1 MSLRPPACGGGA
13 VAVFGARVE
22 LCRRPGLH
30 PTVEPGSTV
39 GPKTPGLARTYADC
53 VDSEGQ
59 GTLTLATL
67 RASRAQRQAVLRRAL
82 PIGLIVLIV
91 AVGRTSPGPGR
102 RGDHLGVLI
111 AMAGL
116 AVTAAGVALTR
127 DSRRGETALVALLL
141 ASSAALLW
149 FQPGGPGTVGLVLA
163 VAFGIQLMNSLR
175 GLVLAGVAA
184 LSILILVVL
193 QQTGAYATHS
203 GLGLPGLVVVASML
217 LTALFGRR
225 VQEQD
230 QEADRLLLELEQ
242 TRGAE
247 VRAAALAERQR
258 LAREMHD
265 VLAHSLSGLV
275 MQLEGARLLAASDP
289 ADPRLAGTIDRAHH
303 LARTGLGEARRA
315 ISMLRDDDLPSPER
329 IEVMAAE
336 FARDSGVECR
346 FVTTGPARDVSSETR
361 LALYRVAQEALTNI
375 RKHAQ
380 PGRVEMTLAY
390 QPDAISLVIEDIR
403 AADPAPPT
411 PPAPPATSDQEAGY
425 GLTGMRERAEL
436 LGGTLTAGPT
446 GHGFRVELR
455 VPA

>member
-1 MSLRPPACGGGA
+1 
-13 VAVFGARVE
+13 V
-22 LCRRPGLH
+22 
-30 PTVEPGSTV
+30 T
-39 GPKTPGLARTYADC
+39 
-53 VDSEGQ
+53 SEDQ

-67 RASRAQRQAVLRRAL
+67 RQSRAQRQALLRRAL
-82 PIGLIVLIV
+82 PIGLTALIIAV
-91 AVGRTSPGPGR
+91 ARTSPGPGSQ
-102 RGDHLGVLI
+102 GTHLGVLI
-111 AMAGL
+111 ALAGL
-116 AVTAAGVALTR
+116 AVTAVGVALTR
-127 DSRRGETALVALLL
+127 DSRQGETMLLALLL

-149 FQPGGPGTVGLVLA
+149 FQPRGPGTVGLVLA
-163 VAFGIQLMNSLR
+163 VAYGIQLMNSR
-175 GLVLAGVAA
+175 PGLVLIGAAA

-193 QQTGAYATHS
+193 QQTGVYAS
-203 GLGLPGLVVVASML
+203 SSDLGIPGLVVVASML
-217 LTALFGRR
+217 LTTLFGRR
-225 VQEQD
+225 VQAQD
-230 QEADRLLLELEQ
+230 AEADRLLLELEQ

-289 ADPRLAGTIDRAHH
+289 ADPRLAGTIDRAQH

-346 FVTTGPARDVSSETR
+346 FVATGPARDVSSQTR

-375 RKHAQ
+375 RKHAH
-380 PGRVEMTLAY
+380 PGKVTVTLTY
-390 QPDAISLVIEDIR
+390 RSQTISLVVEDFP
-403 AADPAPPT
+403 AAT
-411 PPAPPATSDQEAGY
+411 PVPSVTGGTDGGY

-436 LGGTLTAGPT
+436 LGGTLVAGPT
-446 GHGFRVELR
+446 QGGFRVELR